1 MVYSCIGILAVLVL
15 LIENQDVFLNRNR
28 AFEKP
33 VWVVYRRFLITVLAY
48 YVTDI
53 LWGLIESRKKALPLF
68 IDTSFYFVAMAV
80 GVLFWTKFTVTY
92 LEEKSALG
100 RFLTGFGHGFAALVT
115 GLVIVNIFHP
125 ILFTVDDACHYQEL
139 PVRTAILIIQIVL
152 LLLIAV
158 YTFVLYLR
166 HKSESRLKYRTL
178 ALFGLVMAV
187 FLLIQIWYA
196 YWPLYA
202 IAYMLGT
209 CLLHAF
215 IIGDEKEA
223 FRRGMEE
230 ATKIAELKQ
239 SITALLDN
247 MPVLSYSKDVKTG
260 AYLACNQ
267 AFAEYA
273 DLPSP
278 QDVVGL
284 TDFAIF
290 DRATADYFAAEDR
303 KALEMEEPYVVYE
316 NVADAVG
323 NPRQFRTTKLNFYD
337 ANGKLCLLG
346 MSVDVTEVEKIRHEN
361 ELTKAAYQQALSE
374 SAVYENMINALSE
387 EYFDLYYIDLA
398 TDEFI
403 EYGSVTGGE
412 RRSTEN
418 KGTDFFNEAKK
429 DAYKVI
435 YKEDRES
442 FLKVLNKENI
452 LSEIKKN
459 GVFITQYRLLI
470 DGAPT
475 YVSLKAT
482 CLNGDENRMIIGIT
496 NVDAQVRDH
505 MAAQLASEE
514 RKTYLRLS
522 ALTGNLLVLY
532 VVDPEDDRYS
542 EYDTSTDFEKLGI
555 EKQGEDFFIKTH
567 QNSLNAVYPD
577 DMEMFLSLFTK
588 ENVLETIRKDGVF
601 VLDYRLV
608 IGGSPTYVKLKAAMV
623 EEEGKNSLIVGLM
636 DVDAQVR
643 QEQEFASSLS
653 AARVRASKDA
663 LTGVKNKYAYGELE
677 KKLNEQIANHDEV
690 AFAVV
695 VCDINDLK
703 VVNDTQ
709 GHQAGDHYIREA
721 CTTICDVFAHSKVFR
736 IGGDEFAVICQGRD
750 YEHVDA
756 LLAQMDAANQT
767 ENSVKIACGMA
778 RFEGDPN
785 VAAVFA
791 RADRLMYEHKARIKA

>member
-1 MVYSCIGILAVLVL
+1 MIYSVIGILAVLIL
-15 LIENQDVFLNRNR
+15 LIENQDVLLNRNG
-28 AFEKP
+28 AFDQP
-33 VWVVYRRFLITVLAY
+33 AWVVYRHFLYTVFAY
-48 YVTDI
+48 YITDI
-53 LWGLIESRKKALPLF
+53 LWGIIESRKHSLLLF
-68 IDTSFYFVAMAV
+68 IDTSVYFVAMAV
-80 GVLFWTKFTVTY
+80 SVMFWTKFAVTY
-92 LEEKSALG
+92 LDDRERFG
-100 RFLTGFGHGFAALVT
+100 RILLNFGRIFAVLVTALVIINT
-115 GLVIVNIFHP
+115 FKP
-125 ILFTVDDACHYQEL
+125 ILFVVDDACRYQEL
-139 PVRTAILIIQIVL
+139 PLRTVILVVQIL
-152 LLLIAV
+152 LLFMISI
-158 YTFVLYLR
+158 YTLVLYLS
-166 HKSESRLKYRTL
+166 HKSEKRLKYRTL
-178 ALFGLVMAV
+178 SLFGLVMAV
-187 FLLIQIWYA
+187 FLVIQIWYA

-209 CLLHAF
+209 CLLHTF

-223 FRRGMEE
+223 FRRGLEE

-239 SITALLDN
+239 SITSLLDN
-247 MPVLSYSKDVKTG
+247 MPVLSFSKDVKTG

-273 DLPSP
+273 DVPSP
-278 QDVVGL
+278 VDVVGM
-284 TDFAIF
+284 TDFELF
-290 DRATADYFAAEDR
+290 NRATAAHFVADDR
-303 KALEMEEPYVVYE
+303 KALEMDEPYIIYE
-316 NVADAVG
+316 NVADALG

-418 KGTDFFNEAKK
+418 KGTDFFNEARK
-429 DAYKVI
+429 DAHKVI

-555 EKQGEDFFIKTH
+555 EKHGEDFFEKSRS
-567 QNSLNAVYPD
+567 NGREAVYPE
-577 DMEMFLSLFTK
+577 DMDLFLSLFTK
-588 ENVLETIRKDGVF
+588 ENVLDTIRKDGVF
-601 VLDYRLV
+601 VIDYRLL

-623 EEEGKNSLIVGLM
+623 EEDGKNSLIVGLM

-703 VVNDTQ
+703 IVNDTQ

-721 CTTICDVFAHSKVFR
+721 CTTICDVFKHSRVFR

-778 RFEGDPN
+778 RYDGEPN

-791 RADRLMYEHKARIKA
+791 RADQLMYEHKARIKA